1 MRDSSLDTG
10 SGNDSVDLNASTR
23 SGAFDPAWAME
34 GSSLDTG
41 SGNDRLRISANARG
55 NTTDTIAAYGAVDS
69 QLDTGSGNDRV
80 DIRAAANNRQGYA
93 EAIGLDSSSLDTGS
107 GNDRVRISAR
117 ANGQDTNAWAMRDS
131 SLNGGAGDNNIV
143 IDGNALQSR
152 ILTGDGLD
160 TIRISGLKTD
170 QLLIDSGANDDVL
183 KVDGG
188 TRISYVSGEG
198 SDLLQLS
205 RNYFASLLQANNN
218 EQANNEDAPL
228 KAEAPTKQA
237 VEQAFTESVLVEA
250 PSSGL
255 SLRDALKFEDFT
267 TGSGG
272 DSINVDDIL
281 RSYGVGLKRE
291 SIFADGFLSFEQN
304 GDDSVLV
311 FDADGASKQDKGNTA
326 LVVFRG
332 VQASAFSRNNLD
344 SVLINQDDFVLNQQQ
359 QQQQQQS
366 DEVSGPEGKTS
377 LENPVF
383 QPTLD
388 GQPTIGIDVDPVTG
402 VGTDQSL
409 ANGMVQPLPIPAAPA
424 ASDAATVGMEAN
436 QSLSSTP
443 LDLATAGLEAPVTI
457 SPLPELEAGPAV
469 STTSVTS
476 ATENF
481 NPVAT
486 SPSISGPDAGSALNI
501 AAAPADVL

>member
-1 MRDSSLDTG
+1 MPGPCAT
-10 SGNDSVDLNASTR
+10 APST
-23 SGAFDPAWAME
+23 PALA
-34 GSSLDTG
+34 
-41 SGNDRLRISANARG
+41 
-55 NTTDTIAAYGAVDS
+55 TI
-69 QLDTGSGNDRV
+69 
-80 DIRAAANNRQGYA
+80 
-93 EAIGLDSSSLDTGS
+93 
-107 GNDRVRISAR
+107 
-117 ANGQDTNAWAMRDS
+117 
-131 SLNGGAGDNNIV
+131 IV

-250 PSSGL
+250 PSSRL

-281 RSYGVGLKRE
+281 RSYGVGLRRE

-359 QQQQQQS
+359 QQS

-388 GQPTIGIDVDPVTG
+388 GQADHRRC
-402 VGTDQSL
+402 SCW
-409 ANGMVQPLPIPAAPA
+409 ARCR
-424 ASDAATVGMEAN
+424 N
-436 QSLSSTP
+436 QSKPRQRDGFNRCPSQLHLQQAMPSTVQMEP
-443 LDLATAGLEAPVTI
+443 TKG
-457 SPLPELEAGPAV
+457 SPLLIWHCGV
-469 STTSVTS
+469 QRHR
-476 ATENF
+476 
-481 NPVAT
+481 
-486 SPSISGPDAGSALNI
+486 
-501 AAAPADVL
+501 

>member
-1 MRDSSLDTG
+1 MSSRANAPLTTTTMDFNVRAFNRNVG
-10 SGNDSVDLNASTR
+10 LQDSVSSTAVNAQNVFTS
-23 SGAFDPAWAME
+23 
-34 GSSLDTG
+34 
-41 SGNDRLRISANARG
+41 
-55 NTTDTIAAYGAVDS
+55 NT
-69 QLDTGSGNDRV
+69 NDRV

-359 QQQQQQS
+359 QS

-388 GQPTIGIDVDPVTG
+388 GQPSMGIDVDPVTG

-424 ASDAATVGMEAN
+424 ASDAATVGTEAN
-436 QSLSSTP
+436 QPLSSTP

-501 AAAPADVL
+501 ATAPADVL

>member
-1 MRDSSLDTG
+1 MNFTARNFNRNIGPQASVSST
-10 SGNDSVDLNASTR
+10 
-23 SGAFDPAWAME
+23 
-34 GSSLDTG
+34 
-41 SGNDRLRISANARG
+41 
-55 NTTDTIAAYGAVDS
+55 AVDAQNIVTS
-69 QLDTGSGNDRV
+69 NSNDRV

-131 SLNGGAGDNNIV
+131 SLDAGAGDNKIE
-143 IDGNALQSR
+143 IEGNALQSR

-160 TIRISGLKTD
+160 TIRISGLETD
-170 QLLIDSGANDDVL
+170 QLQIDSGASDDVL
-183 KVDGG
+183 RVDGG

-198 SDLLQLS
+198 SDQLQLS

-218 EQANNEDAPL
+218 EQGNNNEGEL
-228 KAEAPTKQA
+228 KAEAPINNTLDQSD
-237 VEQAFTESVLVEA
+237 TEAMQSEDSA
-250 PSSGL
+250 TGL
-255 SLRDALKFEDFT
+255 NLRDALKFEDFT

-359 QQQQQQS
+359 QQQS

-377 LENPVF
+377 LETPVF
-383 QPTLD
+383 QPALD
-388 GQPTIGIDVDPVTG
+388 SQPTMDTNVDPVTG
-402 VGTDQSL
+402 VGADQTL
-409 ANGMVQPLPIPAAPA
+409 ANGTIQPMPLPDSPATSDATTMEMVTTQPL
-424 ASDAATVGMEAN
+424 T
-436 QSLSSTP
+436 STA
-443 LDLATAGLEAPVTI
+443 LDLATAGLVAPVTI
-457 SPLPELEAGPAV
+457 APLPELEAGPAV
-469 STTSVTS
+469 SSTAVEAS
-476 ATENF
+476 AESF
-481 NPVAT
+481 SPVAA
-486 SPSISGPDAGSALNI
+486 SPSISGPDAGPALSTT
-501 AAAPADVL
+501 AAPAEVV

>member
-10 SGNDSVDLNASTR
+10 SGNDRVDLNASTR
-23 SGAFDPAWAME
+23 AGAFDPAWGME

-80 DIRAAANNRQGYA
+80 DIRAAAFNRRGYA

-117 ANGQDTNAWAMRDS
+117 ANGQYTNAWAMRDS
-131 SLNGGAGDNNIV
+131 SLNAEAGDNNIV

-228 KAEAPTKQA
+228 KAEAPTKKE
-237 VEQAFTESVLVEA
+237 VEQDFTESVLFEA

-255 SLRDALKFEDFT
+255 NLRDALKFEDFT
-267 TGSGG
+267 TGIGG

-281 RSYGVGLKRE
+281 RSYGVGLRRE
-291 SIFADGFLSFEQN
+291 SIFADGFLSFQQN
-304 GDDSVLV
+304 GNDSVLV
-311 FDADGASKQDKGNTA
+311 FDADGADQQTKSDKA
-326 LVVFRG
+326 LVVFTG
-332 VQASAFSRNNLD
+332 IQASAFSKDNLD
-344 SVLINQDDFVLNQQQ
+344 SVLINQDDFLLSQEAQTAAT
-359 QQQQQQS
+359 
-366 DEVSGPEGKTS
+366 PEAEIETPI
-377 LENPVF
+377 ETPVF
-383 QPTLD
+383 QPALD
-388 GQPTIGIDVDPVTG
+388 SQPTMDTNVDPVTG
-402 VGTDQSL
+402 VGADQTL
-409 ANGMVQPLPIPAAPA
+409 ANGTIQPMPLPDSPAPSDATTMEMVTTQPL
-424 ASDAATVGMEAN
+424 T
-436 QSLSSTP
+436 STA
-443 LDLATAGLEAPVTI
+443 LDLATAGLVAPVTI
-457 SPLPELEAGPAV
+457 APLPELEAGPAV
-469 STTSVTS
+469 SSTAVEAPAESFS
-476 ATENF
+476 
-481 NPVAT
+481 PVAA
-486 SPSISGPDAGSALNI
+486 SPSISGPDAGPALSTT
-501 AAAPADVL
+501 AAPAEVV